1 MPSTTALGYSAS
13 DERPLAVVGLHDYYT
28 RCFIKQTP
36 FYFFVPQLSW
46 MQMNLYEIFS
56 TRGRKNANSKYLSK
70 IRLLVELCLLVVT

>member
-1 MPSTTALGYSAS
+1 
-13 DERPLAVVGLHDYYT
+13 
-28 RCFIKQTP
+28 
-36 FYFFVPQLSW
+36 